1 MTNVLADPKFVGS
14 FDVDDYVYF
23 FFRENAL
30 EHAGCGKLVF
40 SRVARLC
47 KVNTVRLCSVVF
59 VRRKRRLMLIDLA
72 KYYMRQ

>member
-1 MTNVLADPKFVGS
+1 MTADPKFVGS

-47 KVNTVRLCSVVF
+47 KVCSVLTCE
-59 VRRKRRLMLIDLA
+59 RT
-72 KYYMRQ
+72 QEE